1 MKPSNA
7 KNVYCEG
14 KILSWRWIKLI
25 VKEIVIPGRF
35 S

>member
-14 KILSWRWIKLI
+14 KILSWRWIKLL
-25 VKEIVIPGRF
+25 VEIVIPGRF